1 MPTNSTLPGDL
12 KRQIN
17 AVIRFQRQHP
27 QSECFT
33 QSYIDGVGWRLIS
46 VKTGKEYTPDSFK
59 EEFGYYPDLPHPE
72 VFYSD
77 QAIAARKA
85 ARERHKRPKP
95 KGFAITVPIKKPT
108 W

>member
-1 MPTNSTLPGDL
+1 MLTNSTLPGDL

-33 QSYIDGVGWRLIS
+33 QSYIDGVGWRFIS
-46 VKTGKEYTPDSFK
+46 AKTGKEYTPDSFK

-77 QAIAARKA
+77 EAIAERRK
-85 ARERHKRPKP
+85 RKHPKP
-95 KGFAITVPIKKPT
+95 KGFGKQ
-108 W
+108 